1 MLRVNNRTAIYCFN
15 WTKRALFVLS
25 RGFIKFFG
33 QSNMK
38 KIVFSVLALI
48 LLVFLVSCE
57 DSALPDLPEMD
68 ESMDVDAFEIGDEDA
83 TPGSES
89 EPDEENGGNDADNQE
104 TPDSESPDSEKPDTE
119 TPDETP
125 ETPDE
130 EVSEPEI
137 AASHLIVA
145 TVGGYDVPMS
155 GHVYYAKDEKLDTF
169 KEIPVEGGMGSSD
182 GADLN
187 AAAWE
192 NGFAVVGRH
201 DSSSLYFFTR
211 NFEFEQEIQVKPDTY
226 INMQDMVHNPFKD
239 EFIVS
244 ALNFDTDSKTVFSN
258 KLFIFKKDSPETA
271 STLEISDNESASP
284 AKMKIV
290 GKKLFVALQNLENN
304 TSAKGEIAVVDLE
317 NYSVER
323 ITLPTTN
330 PTGKIEYNKN
340 VDKNHIY
347 LTTTGNWKQG
357 DGALLQVNIDTY
369 EVKKVLSESE
379 EENNI
384 LDGDFVDL
392 SIADNGDFYIIFSN
406 NILYNDNSLLLYK
419 PKEGNI
425 SKIDSKI
432 NAFAAN
438 PIDYSSVSGKIY
450 YFVDEKSDTYLKS
463 FDTKTKADEKILL
476 DFGPAAL
483 RVKYDYK

>member
-1 MLRVNNRTAIYCFN
+1 
-15 WTKRALFVLS
+15 
-25 RGFIKFFG
+25 
-33 QSNMK
+33 MK
-38 KIVFSVLALI
+38 KIVFPVLI
-48 LLVFLVSCE
+48 LISLIFLVSCE
-57 DSALPDLPEMD
+57 DSTLPDLPEMD
-68 ESMDVDAFEIGDEDA
+68 ESMDVDSFEIGDEDE
-83 TPGSES
+83 TSDSES
-89 EPDEENGGNDADNQE
+89 EPDEENGVNDADNQE
-104 TPDSESPDSEKPDTE
+104 THDSEIPDSEKPDNE

-130 EVSEPEI
+130 EVPEPEI
-137 AASHLIVA
+137 TASHLIVA

-169 KEIPVEGGMGSSD
+169 KEIPVDGGMGSSD

-187 AAAWE
+187 VAAFPE
-192 NGFAVVGRH
+192 GFAVVGRH
-201 DSSSLYFFTR
+201 DSSSLYFFGDD
-211 NFEFEQEIQVKPDTY
+211 FEFEQEIKIKADTY
-226 INMQDMVHNPFKD
+226 INMQDAIYNPFKD

-244 ALNFDTDSKTVFSN
+244 AWSLN
-258 KLFIFKKDSPETA
+258 KLQIIKNDMENLQISE
-271 STLEISDNESASP
+271 LEISESKSATP
-284 AKMKIV
+284 AKMKV
-290 GKKLFVALQNLENN
+290 AGKKLFIALQNLNEYN
-304 TSAKGEIAVVDLE
+304 TSEKGEIAVVNLE

-323 ITLPTTN
+323 IELPATN
-330 PTGKIEYNKN
+330 PNGKIEYNAN

-357 DGALLQVNIDTY
+357 DGALLQVNTDTY

-392 SIADNGDFYIIFSN
+392 SIADSGDFYIIFSN
-406 NILYNDNSLLLYK
+406 NILKNENTLLLYK
-419 PKEGNI
+419 PKEGKI
-425 SKIDSKI
+425 SKIDSNI

-438 PIDYSSVSGKIY
+438 PIDFSSVTGKIY

-463 FDTKTKADEKILL
+463 FDTKTKTEEKILL
-476 DFGPAAL
+476 QYGPAAL

>member
-1 MLRVNNRTAIYCFN
+1 
-15 WTKRALFVLS
+15 
-25 RGFIKFFG
+25 
-33 QSNMK
+33 MK
-38 KIVFSVLALI
+38 KIIFSVLSLI
-48 LLVFLVSCE
+48 LLVVFVSCE
-57 DSALPDLPEMD
+57 DSTLPDLPDME
-68 ESMDVDAFEIGDEDA
+68 ESMDVDAFEIGDEETTDDSDQTHA
-83 TPGSES
+83 NDSS
-89 EPDEENGGNDADNQE
+89 EPADDSDETNLPDDNPTENPDN
-104 TPDSESPDSEKPDTE
+104 EKPD
-119 TPDETP
+119 

-130 EVSEPEI
+130 EEPKPEI
-137 AASHLIVA
+137 TASHLIVA

-155 GHVYYAKDEKLDTF
+155 GHVYYAKDEKLNNF
-169 KEIPVEGGMGSSD
+169 NEVPVADGMGSAD

-187 AAAWE
+187 VAAWE

-201 DSSSLYFFTR
+201 DSSSLYFFTPD
-211 NFEFEQEIQVKPDTY
+211 FKFEQEIKVKPDTY
-226 INMQDMVHNPFKD
+226 INMQDMVFNPFKN

-244 ALNFDTDSKTVFSN
+244 ALNFDDFDSKTTFSN
-258 KLFIFKKDSPETA
+258 KLFIFKKESPETA
-271 STLEISDNESASP
+271 TMLEISDNESASP
-284 AKMKIV
+284 AKMKVV
-290 GKKLFVALQNLENN
+290 GRKLFVALQNLENN
-304 TSAKGEIAVVDLE
+304 TSAKGEIAVVNLE
-317 NYSVER
+317 DYSVER

-392 SIADNGDFYIIFSN
+392 SIADSGDFFIIFSN

-419 PKEGNI
+419 PNEGKI
-425 SKIDSKI
+425 SKIDSGI

-463 FDTKTKADEKILL
+463 LDTKTNKSEKILL

-483 RVKYDYK
+483 RVRYDYK

>member
-1 MLRVNNRTAIYCFN
+1 MPR
-15 WTKRALFVLS
+15 
-25 RGFIKFFG
+25 FIKFFCE
-33 QSNMK
+33 SAMK
-38 KIVFSVLALI
+38 KIVFSVLSLI
-48 LLVFLVSCE
+48 LLFVFVSCE
-57 DSALPDLPEMD
+57 DSTLPDLPDMD
-68 ESMDVDAFEIGDEDA
+68 ESMDVDAFEIGDEETTDDSDE
-83 TPGSES
+83 TPVNDSG
-89 EPDEENGGNDADNQE
+89 EPTEASDETNVPDDDPTEIPDTEEPIE
-104 TPDSESPDSEKPDTE
+104 TPDK
-119 TPDETP
+119 
-125 ETPDE
+125 
-130 EVSEPEI
+130 EPEPVI
-137 AASHLIVA
+137 KAAHIIVA

-155 GHVYYAKDEKLDTF
+155 CHVYYAENESLTDGL

-187 AAAWE
+187 VAAWE
-192 NGFAVVGRH
+192 NGFAVIGRH
-201 DSSSLYFFTR
+201 DSSSLYFFTPE
-211 NFEFEQEIQVKPDTY
+211 FEFEQEIQVKPDTY
-226 INMQDMVHNPFKD
+226 INMQDMTYNPFKD

-244 ALNFDTDSKTVFSN
+244 ALNFDDFDSKTTFSN

-271 STLEISDNESASP
+271 TTLEISDNESASP
-284 AKMKIV
+284 AKMKVV

-304 TSAKGEIAVVDLE
+304 TSAKGEIAVVNLE
-317 NYSVER
+317 DHSVER

-357 DGALLQVNIDTY
+357 DGALLQVNTDTY

-392 SIADNGDFYIIFSN
+392 SIADNGDFFIIFSN

-419 PKEGNI
+419 PNDGKI
-425 SKIDSKI
+425 TKIDSNI

-463 FDTKTKADEKILL
+463 FDTKTKAEEKILL
-476 DFGPAAL
+476 EYGPAAL
-483 RVKYDYK
+483 RVKYDFE

>member
-1 MLRVNNRTAIYCFN
+1 MPR
-15 WTKRALFVLS
+15 
-25 RGFIKFFG
+25 FIKFFG
-33 QSNMK
+33 QMNMK
-38 KIVFSVLALI
+38 KFALSALLLI

-57 DSALPDLPEMD
+57 DSTLPDLPEMD
-68 ESMDVDAFEIGDEDA
+68 ESMDVDAFEIGDEETTDDSDPA
-83 TPGSES
+83 PADDSI
-89 EPDEENGGNDADNQE
+89 EPADDSDEANVPDDDSTEIPDNE
-104 TPDSESPDSEKPDTE
+104 DPD
-119 TPDETP
+119 

-130 EVSEPEI
+130 EEPEPEI
-137 AASHLIVA
+137 TASHLIVA

-155 GHVYYAKDEKLDTF
+155 GHVYYAKDENLDNL
-169 KEIPVEGGMGSSD
+169 KEIAVEGGMGSSD

-187 AAAWE
+187 VAAWE
-192 NGFAVVGRH
+192 NGFAVIGRH
-201 DSSSLYFFTR
+201 DSSSLYFFTPD
-211 NFEFEQEIQVKPDTY
+211 FEFEQEIQVKPDTY
-226 INMQDMVHNPFKD
+226 INMQDMVYNPFKE
-239 EFIVS
+239 EFVITS
-244 ALNFDTDSKTVFSN
+244 LNYDTPTSKKNYSN
-258 KLFIFKKDSPETA
+258 KIFILKKTSPEATV
-271 STLEISDNESASP
+271 SMLEISEDESASP
-284 AKMKIV
+284 AKMRIV
-290 GKKLFVALQNLENN
+290 GKKLFIALQNLN
-304 TSAKGEIAVVDLE
+304 TQAISAKGELAVVDLE
-317 NYSVER
+317 DYSVQSVA
-323 ITLPTTN
+323 LPTTN

-340 VDKNHIY
+340 VDKDHIY

-357 DGALLQVNIDTY
+357 DGALLQVNTDTY
-369 EVKKVLSESE
+369 EVKIVLSESE

-438 PIDYSSVSGKIY
+438 PIDYSSATGRIY

-483 RVKYDYK
+483 RIKYDFE

>member
-1 MLRVNNRTAIYCFN
+1 
-15 WTKRALFVLS
+15 
-25 RGFIKFFG
+25 
-33 QSNMK
+33 MK
-38 KIVFSVLALI
+38 KIVFSIFTLI
-48 LLVFLVSCE
+48 LLAFLVSCE
-57 DSALPDLPEMD
+57 DSTLPDLPDME
-68 ESMDVDAFEIGDEDA
+68 ESMDVDNFEIGDEETNA
-83 TPGSES
+83 TDDDPAEI
-89 EPDEENGGNDADNQE
+89 PDEE
-104 TPDSESPDSEKPDTE
+104 
-119 TPDETP
+119 
-125 ETPDE
+125 
-130 EVSEPEI
+130 EPEPVI
-137 AASHLIVA
+137 KAAHLLIA

-155 GHVYYAKDEKLDTF
+155 GHIYYAENESLTDGL
-169 KEIPVEGGMGSSD
+169 KEIPVDGGMGSDD

-187 AAAWE
+187 VAAWE

-201 DSSSLYFFTR
+201 DSSSLYFFDD
-211 NFEFEQEIQVKPDTY
+211 NFEFEQEIKVKPDTY
-226 INMQDMVHNPFKD
+226 INMQDMVFNPFKD

-244 ALNFDTDSKTVFSN
+244 ALNFDAFDSKTTFSN
-258 KLFIFKKDSPETA
+258 KLFIFKKESPETA
-271 STLEISDNESASP
+271 ATLEISDNESASP
-284 AKMKIV
+284 AKMKVI

-304 TSAKGEIAVVDLE
+304 TSAKGEIAVVNLE

-392 SIADNGDFYIIFSN
+392 SIADNGDFFIIFSN

-419 PKEGNI
+419 PKDGNI

-438 PIDYSSVSGKIY
+438 PIDYSSVTGRIY
-450 YFVDEKSDTYLKS
+450 YFVDEKSDTYLKALDS
-463 FDTKTKADEKILL
+463 ESYEEMKLLL
-476 DFGPAAL
+476 DYGPAAL
-483 RVKYDYK
+483 RVKYDFE

>member
-1 MLRVNNRTAIYCFN
+1 MPR
-15 WTKRALFVLS
+15 
-25 RGFIKFFG
+25 FIKFFC
-33 QSNMK
+33 QSVMK
-38 KIVFSVLALI
+38 KITFLLFSLI
-48 LLVFLVSCE
+48 LLLFFAACE
-57 DSALPDLPEMD
+57 DSTLPDLPDMD
-68 ESMDVDAFEIGDEDA
+68 ESMDVDTFEISDEETTDDSDQTPVNDSSDPTGDSDDEDL
-83 TPGSES
+83 
-89 EPDEENGGNDADNQE
+89 PDEDQ
-104 TPDSESPDSEKPDTE
+104 TE
-119 TPDETP
+119 TPDTE
-125 ETPDE
+125 
-130 EVSEPEI
+130 EPEPVI
-137 AASHLIVA
+137 KAAHLLVA

-155 GHVYYAKDEKLDTF
+155 GHVYYAENESLIDGL

-187 AAAWE
+187 VAAWE

-201 DSSSLYFFTR
+201 DSSSLYFFTPD
-211 NFEFEQEIQVKPDTY
+211 FEFEQEIQVKPDTY
-226 INMQDMVHNPFKD
+226 INMQDMVFNQFKD

-244 ALNFDTDSKTVFSN
+244 ALNFDAFDSKTTFSN

-271 STLEISDNESASP
+271 TILEISDNESASP
-284 AKMKIV
+284 AKMKVV

-317 NYSVER
+317 DYSVER

-392 SIADNGDFYIIFSN
+392 TIADNGNFFIIFSN

-419 PKEGNI
+419 PNEGKI
-425 SKIDSKI
+425 TKIDSNI

-438 PIDYSSVSGKIY
+438 PIDFSSVSGRVY
-450 YFVDEKSDTYLKS
+450 YFVDEKSDTYLKALDS
-463 FDTKTKADEKILL
+463 ESYEEMKLLL
-476 DFGPAAL
+476 DYGPAAL
-483 RVKYDYK
+483 RVKYDFE

>member
-1 MLRVNNRTAIYCFN
+1 
-15 WTKRALFVLS
+15 
-25 RGFIKFFG
+25 
-33 QSNMK
+33 
-38 KIVFSVLALI
+38 
-48 LLVFLVSCE
+48 
-57 DSALPDLPEMD
+57 
-68 ESMDVDAFEIGDEDA
+68 
-83 TPGSES
+83 
-89 EPDEENGGNDADNQE
+89 
-104 TPDSESPDSEKPDTE
+104 
-119 TPDETP
+119 
-125 ETPDE
+125 
-130 EVSEPEI
+130 
-137 AASHLIVA
+137 
-145 TVGGYDVPMS
+145 
-155 GHVYYAKDEKLDTF
+155 
-169 KEIPVEGGMGSSD
+169 MGSSD

-187 AAAWE
+187 VAAWE

-201 DSSSLYFFTR
+201 DSSSLYFFTPD
-211 NFEFEQEIQVKPDTY
+211 FEFEQEIQIKPDIY
-226 INMQDMVHNPFKD
+226 INMQDMVYNPFKD

-330 PTGKIEYNKN
+330 PTGKIEYNKT

-357 DGALLQVNIDTY
+357 DGALLQVNTDTY

-392 SIADNGDFYIIFSN
+392 SIADNGEFYIIFSN
-406 NILYNDNSLLLYK
+406 DILYNDNSLLLYK

-425 SKIDSKI
+425 SKIDSGI

-438 PIDYSSVSGKIY
+438 PIDYSALTGKIY

-463 FDTKTKADEKILL
+463 RDTNTGKSEKILL
-476 DFGPAAL
+476 DYGPAAL

>member
-1 MLRVNNRTAIYCFN
+1 
-15 WTKRALFVLS
+15 
-25 RGFIKFFG
+25 
-33 QSNMK
+33 MK
-38 KIVFSVLALI
+38 KIVFSIFALI
-48 LLVFLVSCE
+48 LLAFLVSCE
-57 DSALPDLPEMD
+57 DSTLPDLPDME
-68 ESMDVDAFEIGDEDA
+68 ESMDVDNFEIGDEETNA
-83 TPGSES
+83 TDDDPAEI
-89 EPDEENGGNDADNQE
+89 PDEE
-104 TPDSESPDSEKPDTE
+104 
-119 TPDETP
+119 
-125 ETPDE
+125 
-130 EVSEPEI
+130 EPEPVI
-137 AASHLIVA
+137 KAAHLLIA

-155 GHVYYAKDEKLDTF
+155 GHVYYAENESLTDGL
-169 KEIPVEGGMGSSD
+169 KEIPVDGGMGSDD

-187 AAAWE
+187 VAAWE

-201 DSSSLYFFTR
+201 DSSSLYFFDD
-211 NFEFEQEIQVKPDTY
+211 NFEFEQEIKVKPDTY
-226 INMQDMVHNPFKD
+226 INMQDMVFNPFKD

-244 ALNFDTDSKTVFSN
+244 ALNFDAFDSKTTFSN
-258 KLFIFKKDSPETA
+258 KLFIFKKESPETA
-271 STLEISDNESASP
+271 ATLEISDNESASP
-284 AKMKIV
+284 AKMKVI

-304 TSAKGEIAVVDLE
+304 TSAKGEIAVVNLE

-323 ITLPTTN
+323 IPLPTTN

-357 DGALLQVNIDTY
+357 DGALLQVNINTY

-392 SIADNGDFYIIFSN
+392 SIADNGNFFIIFSN

-419 PKEGNI
+419 PNEGKI
-425 SKIDSKI
+425 TKIDSGI

-438 PIDYSSVSGKIY
+438 PIDYSSVSRRVY
-450 YFVDEKSDTYLKS
+450 YFVDEKSDTYLKALDS
-463 FDTKTKADEKILL
+463 ESYEETKLLL
-476 DFGPAAL
+476 DYGPAAL

>member
-1 MLRVNNRTAIYCFN
+1 MPR
-15 WTKRALFVLS
+15 
-25 RGFIKFFG
+25 FIKFFG

-38 KIVFSVLALI
+38 KIVLSVLSLI
-48 LLVFLVSCE
+48 LLMFLVSCE
-57 DSALPDLPEMD
+57 DSTLPDLPDMD
-68 ESMDVDAFEIGDEDA
+68 ESMDVDAFEIGDEETADDSDQ
-83 TPGSES
+83 TPVNDSS
-89 EPDEENGGNDADNQE
+89 EPADDGDETNIPDNDPTEN
-104 TPDSESPDSEKPDTE
+104 PDPE

-125 ETPDE
+125 DE
-130 EVSEPEI
+130 EVPEHEI
-137 AASHLIVA
+137 TTAHLIVA

-155 GHVYYAKDEKLDTF
+155 GHIYYAKDEKLDTF
-169 KEIPVEGGMGSSD
+169 KEIPVDGGMGSSD

-187 AAAWE
+187 VAAWE

-201 DSSSLYFFTR
+201 DSSSLYFFTPD
-211 NFEFEQEIQVKPDTY
+211 FEFEQEIQIKPDIY
-226 INMQDMVHNPFKD
+226 INMQDMVYNPFKD

-244 ALNFDTDSKTVFSN
+244 ALNFDDFDSKTTFSN

-304 TSAKGEIAVVDLE
+304 TSAKGEIAVVDLK

-369 EVKKVLSESE
+369 EIKKVLSESE

-392 SIADNGDFYIIFSN
+392 SIADNGEFYIIFSN
-406 NILYNDNSLLLYK
+406 DILYNDNSLLLYK
-419 PKEGNI
+419 PKEGKI

-438 PIDYSSVSGKIY
+438 PIDYSSVTGKIY

>member
-1 MLRVNNRTAIYCFN
+1 MPR
-15 WTKRALFVLS
+15 
-25 RGFIKFFG
+25 FIEFFG
-33 QSNMK
+33 YRTMK
-38 KIVFSVLALI
+38 KIVFSVLTLI

-57 DSALPDLPEMD
+57 DSTLPDLPDMD
-68 ESMDVDAFEIGDEDA
+68 ESMDVDAFEIGDEETIDDSNQN
-83 TPGSES
+83 PVNDSS
-89 EPDEENGGNDADNQE
+89 EPVGDGDETDVPDDN
-104 TPDSESPDSEKPDTE
+104 STE
-119 TPDETP
+119 TPDQ

-137 AASHLIVA
+137 AASHLIIA

-155 GHVYYAKDEKLDTF
+155 GHVYYAENEDLTGGL

-187 AAAWE
+187 VAAWE

-201 DSSSLYFFTR
+201 DSSSLYFFDDD
-211 NFEFEQEIQVKPDTY
+211 FKFEQEIKVKPDTY
-226 INMQDMVHNPFKD
+226 INMQDMVYNPFKD

-244 ALNFDTDSKTVFSN
+244 ALNFDAFDSKTTYSN

-271 STLEISDNESASP
+271 TTLEISDNESASP

-290 GKKLFVALQNLENN
+290 GKKLFVALQNLDTYN
-304 TSAKGEIAVVDLE
+304 TSAKGEIAVVNLE
-317 NYSVER
+317 DYSVER

-357 DGALLQVNIDTY
+357 DGALIQINIDTY

-392 SIADNGDFYIIFSN
+392 SIADNGEFYIIFSN

-419 PKEGNI
+419 PKEGKI

-450 YFVDEKSDTYLKS
+450 YFVDDKSDTYLKS
-463 FDTKTKADEKILL
+463 RDTKTGKTETLLL

>member
-1 MLRVNNRTAIYCFN
+1 MPR
-15 WTKRALFVLS
+15 
-25 RGFIKFFG
+25 FIKFFG
-33 QSNMK
+33 QMNMK
-38 KIVFSVLALI
+38 KFVFPALLLI

-57 DSALPDLPEMD
+57 DSTLPDLPDMD
-68 ESMDVDAFEIGDEDA
+68 ESMDVDAFEIGDEESTDDSDH
-83 TPGSES
+83 TPADDSDEANV
-89 EPDEENGGNDADNQE
+89 PDDDSTEIPDNE
-104 TPDSESPDSEKPDTE
+104 DPD
-119 TPDETP
+119 

-130 EVSEPEI
+130 EEPEPEI
-137 AASHLIVA
+137 TASHLIVA

-155 GHVYYAKDEKLDTF
+155 GHVYYAKDENLDNL
-169 KEIPVEGGMGSSD
+169 KEIAVEGGMGSSD

-187 AAAWE
+187 VAAWDS
-192 NGFAVVGRH
+192 GFAVIGRH
-201 DSSSLYFFTR
+201 DSSSLYFFTP

-226 INMQDMVHNPFKD
+226 INMQDMVHNSLKEEFVITSLNYDTPKD
-239 EFIVS
+239 KK
-244 ALNFDTDSKTVFSN
+244 NYSN
-258 KLFIFKKDSPETA
+258 KIFVLKKDQPDSGI
-271 STLEISDNESASP
+271 SMLEISEDESASP
-284 AKMKIV
+284 AKMKVV
-290 GKKLFVALQNLENN
+290 GKKLFIALQNLNKQAL
-304 TSAKGEIAVVDLE
+304 SAKGELAVVDLE
-317 NYSVER
+317 DYSVES
-323 ITLPTTN
+323 IPLPTTN

-357 DGALLQVNIDTY
+357 DGALLQVNTDTY
-369 EVKKVLSESE
+369 EVRIVLRESE

-406 NILYNDNSLLLYK
+406 NIIYNDNSLLLYR
-419 PKEGNI
+419 PKDGNI

-438 PIDYSSVSGKIY
+438 PIDYSSVTGKIY

-463 FDTKTKADEKILL
+463 FDTKTKAGEKILL
-476 DFGPAAL
+476 NYGPAAL

>member
-1 MLRVNNRTAIYCFN
+1 
-15 WTKRALFVLS
+15 
-25 RGFIKFFG
+25 
-33 QSNMK
+33 MK
-38 KIVFSVLALI
+38 KITFLLFSLI
-48 LLVFLVSCE
+48 LLLFFAACE
-57 DSALPDLPEMD
+57 DSTLPDLPDMD
-68 ESMDVDAFEIGDEDA
+68 ESMDVDTFEISDEETTDDSDQTPVNDSSDPTGDSDDEDL
-83 TPGSES
+83 
-89 EPDEENGGNDADNQE
+89 PDEDQ
-104 TPDSESPDSEKPDTE
+104 TE
-119 TPDETP
+119 TPDTE
-125 ETPDE
+125 
-130 EVSEPEI
+130 EPEPVI
-137 AASHLIVA
+137 KAAHLLVA

-155 GHVYYAKDEKLDTF
+155 GHVYYAENESLIDGL

-187 AAAWE
+187 VAAWE

-201 DSSSLYFFTR
+201 DSSSLYFFTPD
-211 NFEFEQEIQVKPDTY
+211 FEFEQEIQVKPDTY
-226 INMQDMVHNPFKD
+226 INMQDMVFNQFKD

-244 ALNFDTDSKTVFSN
+244 ALNFDAFDSKTTFSN

-271 STLEISDNESASP
+271 TILEISDNESASP
-284 AKMKIV
+284 AKMKVV

-317 NYSVER
+317 DYSVER

-357 DGALLQVNIDTY
+357 DGALLQVNTDTY

-392 SIADNGDFYIIFSN
+392 TIADNGDFFIIFSN

-419 PKEGNI
+419 PNEGKI
-425 SKIDSKI
+425 TKIDSNI

-438 PIDYSSVSGKIY
+438 PIDFSSVSGRVY
-450 YFVDEKSDTYLKS
+450 YFVDEKSDTYLKALDS
-463 FDTKTKADEKILL
+463 ESYEEMKLLL
-476 DFGPAAL
+476 DYGPAAL
-483 RVKYDYK
+483 RVKYDFE

>member
-1 MLRVNNRTAIYCFN
+1 MPR
-15 WTKRALFVLS
+15 
-25 RGFIKFFG
+25 FIEFFG
-33 QSNMK
+33 YRTMK
-38 KIVFSVLALI
+38 KIVFSVLTLI

-57 DSALPDLPEMD
+57 DSTLPDLPDME
-68 ESMDVDAFEIGDEDA
+68 ESMDVDTFEIGDEETTDDPDQA
-83 TPGSES
+83 PVNGDNDETNVADDDPAEI
-89 EPDEENGGNDADNQE
+89 PDEE
-104 TPDSESPDSEKPDTE
+104 
-119 TPDETP
+119 
-125 ETPDE
+125 
-130 EVSEPEI
+130 EPEPVI
-137 AASHLIVA
+137 KAAHLLIA

-155 GHVYYAKDEKLDTF
+155 GHVYYAENEDLTGGL

-187 AAAWE
+187 VAAWE

-201 DSSSLYFFTR
+201 DSSSLYFFDDD
-211 NFEFEQEIQVKPDTY
+211 FKFEQEIKVKPDTY
-226 INMQDMVHNPFKD
+226 INMQDMVYNPFKD

-244 ALNFDTDSKTVFSN
+244 ALNFDAFDSKTTYSN

-271 STLEISDNESASP
+271 TTLEISDNESASP

-290 GKKLFVALQNLENN
+290 GKKLFVALQNLDTYN
-304 TSAKGEIAVVDLE
+304 TSAKGEIAVVNLE
-317 NYSVER
+317 DYSVER

-357 DGALLQVNIDTY
+357 DGALLQVNTDTY
-369 EVKKVLSESE
+369 EVKKVLSESV

-392 SIADNGDFYIIFSN
+392 SIADNGDFFIIFSN

-419 PKEGNI
+419 PNDGKI
-425 SKIDSKI
+425 TKIDSGI

-438 PIDYSSVSGKIY
+438 PIDYSSVTGKIY
-450 YFVDEKSDTYLKS
+450 YFVDDKSDTYLKALDS
-463 FDTKTKADEKILL
+463 ESYEEIKLL
-476 DFGPAAL
+476 LQYGPAAL
-483 RVKYDYK
+483 RVKYDFE

>member
-1 MLRVNNRTAIYCFN
+1 
-15 WTKRALFVLS
+15 
-25 RGFIKFFG
+25 
-33 QSNMK
+33 MK
-38 KIVFSVLALI
+38 KIVFSVLSLI
-48 LLVFLVSCE
+48 LLAFLVSCE
-57 DSALPDLPEMD
+57 DSTLPDLPDME
-68 ESMDVDAFEIGDEDA
+68 ESMDVDNFEIGDEETTDDSDQTHA
-83 TPGSES
+83 NDSS
-89 EPDEENGGNDADNQE
+89 EPADDGDETNVPDDNPTENPDN
-104 TPDSESPDSEKPDTE
+104 EKPD
-119 TPDETP
+119 

-130 EVSEPEI
+130 EEPEPVI
-137 AASHLIVA
+137 KSAHLIVA

-155 GHVYYAKDEKLDTF
+155 GHVYYAENESLTDGL
-169 KEIPVEGGMGSSD
+169 KEIPVEGGMGSAD

-187 AAAWE
+187 VAAWE

-201 DSSSLYFFTR
+201 DSSSLYFFTPD
-211 NFEFEQEIQVKPDTY
+211 FEFEQEIQVKPDTY
-226 INMQDMVHNPFKD
+226 INMQDMVFNPFKN

-244 ALNFDTDSKTVFSN
+244 ALNFDTNSQNAFSN
-258 KLFIFKKDSPETA
+258 KIFIFKKDAPETA
-271 STLEISDNESASP
+271 VTLEISDNESASP
-284 AKMKIV
+284 AKMKVI

-317 NYSVER
+317 DYSVKR

-357 DGALLQVNIDTY
+357 DGALLQVNINTY

-392 SIADNGDFYIIFSN
+392 SIADSGDFFIIFSN

-419 PKEGNI
+419 PNEGKI
-425 SKIDSKI
+425 TKIDSNI

-450 YFVDEKSDTYLKS
+450 YFVDEKSDTYLK
-463 FDTKTKADEKILL
+463 FLDTKTNKSEKILL

>member
-1 MLRVNNRTAIYCFN
+1 
-15 WTKRALFVLS
+15 
-25 RGFIKFFG
+25 
-33 QSNMK
+33 MK
-38 KIVFSVLALI
+38 KIIFSVLSLI
-48 LLVFLVSCE
+48 LLVVFVSCE
-57 DSALPDLPEMD
+57 DSTLPDLPDME
-68 ESMDVDAFEIGDEDA
+68 ESMDVDAFEISDEETTDDSDQ
-83 TPGSES
+83 THSNDSS
-89 EPDEENGGNDADNQE
+89 EPADDSDETNVPDDNPTENPDN
-104 TPDSESPDSEKPDTE
+104 EKPE
-119 TPDETP
+119 

-130 EVSEPEI
+130 EEPEPEI
-137 AASHLIVA
+137 TASHLIVA

-155 GHVYYAKDEKLDTF
+155 GHVYYAENESLSDGL
-169 KEIPVEGGMGSSD
+169 KEIPVEGGMGSVD

-187 AAAWE
+187 VAAWE

-201 DSSSLYFFTR
+201 DSSSLYFFTPD
-211 NFEFEQEIQVKPDTY
+211 FKFEQEIKVKPDTY
-226 INMQDMVHNPFKD
+226 INMQDMVFNPFKN

-244 ALNFDTDSKTVFSN
+244 ALNFDDFDSKTTFSN
-258 KLFIFKKDSPETA
+258 KLFIFKKESPETA
-271 STLEISDNESASP
+271 TMLEISDNESASP
-284 AKMKIV
+284 AKMKVI
-290 GKKLFVALQNLENN
+290 GRKLFVALQNLENN

-317 NYSVER
+317 DYSVER

-392 SIADNGDFYIIFSN
+392 SIADSGNFFIIFSN

-419 PKEGNI
+419 PNDGKI
-425 SKIDSKI
+425 TKIDSNI

-438 PIDYSSVSGKIY
+438 PIDYSSISGKIY

-463 FDTKTKADEKILL
+463 LDTKTNKSEKILL

-483 RVKYDYK
+483 RVRYDYK

>member
-1 MLRVNNRTAIYCFN
+1 MPR
-15 WTKRALFVLS
+15 
-25 RGFIKFFG
+25 FIKFFC
-33 QSNMK
+33 QSVMK
-38 KIVFSVLALI
+38 KITFLLFSLI
-48 LLVFLVSCE
+48 LLLFFAACE
-57 DSALPDLPEMD
+57 DSTLPDLPDMD
-68 ESMDVDAFEIGDEDA
+68 ESMDVDTFEISDEETTDDSDQTPVNDSSDPTGDSDDEDL
-83 TPGSES
+83 
-89 EPDEENGGNDADNQE
+89 PDEDQ
-104 TPDSESPDSEKPDTE
+104 TE
-119 TPDETP
+119 TPDTE
-125 ETPDE
+125 
-130 EVSEPEI
+130 EPEPVI
-137 AASHLIVA
+137 KAAHLLVA

-155 GHVYYAKDEKLDTF
+155 GHVYYAENESLIDGL

-187 AAAWE
+187 VAAWE

-201 DSSSLYFFTR
+201 DSSSLYFFTPD
-211 NFEFEQEIQVKPDTY
+211 FEFEQEIQVKPDTY
-226 INMQDMVHNPFKD
+226 INMQDMVFNQFKD

-244 ALNFDTDSKTVFSN
+244 ALNFDAFDSKTTFSN

-271 STLEISDNESASP
+271 TILEISDNESASP
-284 AKMKIV
+284 AKMKVV

-317 NYSVER
+317 DYSVER

-357 DGALLQVNIDTY
+357 DGALLQVNTDTY

-392 SIADNGDFYIIFSN
+392 TIADNGDFFIIFSN

-419 PKEGNI
+419 PNEGKI
-425 SKIDSKI
+425 TKIDSNI

-438 PIDYSSVSGKIY
+438 PIDFSSVSGRVY
-450 YFVDEKSDTYLKS
+450 YFVDEKSDTYLKALDS
-463 FDTKTKADEKILL
+463 ESYEEMKLLL
-476 DFGPAAL
+476 DYGPAAL
-483 RVKYDYK
+483 RVKYDFE

>member
-1 MLRVNNRTAIYCFN
+1 
-15 WTKRALFVLS
+15 
-25 RGFIKFFG
+25 
-33 QSNMK
+33 MK
-38 KIVFSVLALI
+38 KITFLLFSLI
-48 LLVFLVSCE
+48 LLLFFAACE
-57 DSALPDLPEMD
+57 DSTLPDLPDMD
-68 ESMDVDAFEIGDEDA
+68 ESMDVDTFEISDEETTDDSDQTPVNDSSDPTGDSDDEDL
-83 TPGSES
+83 
-89 EPDEENGGNDADNQE
+89 PDEDQ
-104 TPDSESPDSEKPDTE
+104 TE
-119 TPDETP
+119 TPDTE
-125 ETPDE
+125 
-130 EVSEPEI
+130 EPEPVI
-137 AASHLIVA
+137 KAAHLLVA

-155 GHVYYAKDEKLDTF
+155 GHVYYAENESLIDGL

-187 AAAWE
+187 VAAWE

-201 DSSSLYFFTR
+201 DSSSLYFFTPD
-211 NFEFEQEIQVKPDTY
+211 FEFEQEIQVKPDTY
-226 INMQDMVHNPFKD
+226 INMQDMVFNQFKD

-244 ALNFDTDSKTVFSN
+244 ALNFDAFDSKTTFSN

-271 STLEISDNESASP
+271 TILEISDNESASP
-284 AKMKIV
+284 AKMKVV

-304 TSAKGEIAVVDLE
+304 TSAKGEIAVVNLE
-317 NYSVER
+317 DYSVER

-392 SIADNGDFYIIFSN
+392 SIADNGNFFIIFSN

-419 PKEGNI
+419 PNEGKI
-425 SKIDSKI
+425 SKIDSGI

-438 PIDYSSVSGKIY
+438 PIDYSSVSGRIY
-450 YFVDEKSDTYLKS
+450 YFVDEKSDTYLKALDS
-463 FDTKTKADEKILL
+463 ESYEEMKLLL
-476 DFGPAAL
+476 DYGPAAL

>member
-1 MLRVNNRTAIYCFN
+1 
-15 WTKRALFVLS
+15 
-25 RGFIKFFG
+25 
-33 QSNMK
+33 MK
-38 KIVFSVLALI
+38 KIIFSVLSLI
-48 LLVFLVSCE
+48 LLTFLVSCE
-57 DSALPDLPEMD
+57 DSTLPDLPDMD
-68 ESMDVDAFEIGDEDA
+68 ESMDVDAFEIGDEDTTDDSDQ
-83 TPGSES
+83 TPVDDSS
-89 EPDEENGGNDADNQE
+89 EPTDDSSETNVSDDDTTEIPDA
-104 TPDSESPDSEKPDTE
+104 E

-125 ETPDE
+125 NE
-130 EVSEPEI
+130 EEPEPVI
-137 AASHLIVA
+137 KTAHLIVA

-155 GHVYYAKDEKLDTF
+155 GHVYYAKDEKLNDF
-169 KEIPVEGGMGSSD
+169 QEIPVEGGLGSTD

-187 AAAWE
+187 VAAWE

-201 DSSSLYFFTR
+201 DSSSLYFFTPD
-211 NFEFEQEIQVKPDTY
+211 FEFEKEIQVKPDTY
-226 INMQDMVHNPFKD
+226 INMQDMVYNPFKD

-244 ALNFDTDSKTVFSN
+244 ALNFDDFDSKTTFSN

-271 STLEISDNESASP
+271 TIMEISDNESASP

-290 GKKLFVALQNLENN
+290 GKKLFVALQNLENS
-304 TSAKGEIAVVDLE
+304 TSAKGEIAVVNLE
-317 NYSVER
+317 DHSVER

-357 DGALLQVNIDTY
+357 DGALLQVNTDTY

-392 SIADNGDFYIIFSN
+392 SIADNGDFFIIFSN

-419 PKEGNI
+419 PNDGKI
-425 SKIDSKI
+425 TKIDSNI

-463 FDTKTKADEKILL
+463 FDTKTKAEEKILL
-476 DFGPAAL
+476 EYGPAAL
-483 RVKYDYK
+483 RVKYDFE

>member
-1 MLRVNNRTAIYCFN
+1 
-15 WTKRALFVLS
+15 
-25 RGFIKFFG
+25 
-33 QSNMK
+33 MK
-38 KIVFSVLALI
+38 KIVFSVLSLI
-48 LLVFLVSCE
+48 LLVVFVSCE
-57 DSALPDLPEMD
+57 DSTLPDLPDME
-68 ESMDVDAFEIGDEDA
+68 ESMDVDAFEISDEEPADDSDQTHANDSGEPADDGDE
-83 TPGSES
+83 TNV
-89 EPDEENGGNDADNQE
+89 PDDNPTENPDN
-104 TPDSESPDSEKPDTE
+104 EKPD
-119 TPDETP
+119 

-130 EVSEPEI
+130 EEPEPEI
-137 AASHLIVA
+137 TASHLIVA

-155 GHVYYAKDEKLDTF
+155 GHVYYAGNESLTDGL
-169 KEIPVEGGMGSSD
+169 KEIPVVGGMGSAD

-187 AAAWE
+187 VAAWE

-201 DSSSLYFFTR
+201 DSSSLYFFDD
-211 NFEFEQEIQVKPDTY
+211 NFEFEQEIKVKPDTY
-226 INMQDMVHNPFKD
+226 INMQDMVFNPFKD

-244 ALNFDTDSKTVFSN
+244 ALNFDAFDSKTTFSN
-258 KLFIFKKDSPETA
+258 KLFIFKKESPETA
-271 STLEISDNESASP
+271 AMLEISDNESASP
-284 AKMKIV
+284 AKMKVI
-290 GKKLFVALQNLENN
+290 GRKLFVALQNLENN

-317 NYSVER
+317 DYSVER

-392 SIADNGDFYIIFSN
+392 SIADNGNFFIIFSN

-419 PKEGNI
+419 PNEGKI
-425 SKIDSKI
+425 TKIDSGI

-438 PIDYSSVSGKIY
+438 PIDYSSVSGRIY
-450 YFVDEKSDTYLKS
+450 YFVDEKSDTYLKALDS
-463 FDTKTKADEKILL
+463 ESYEEMKLLL
-476 DFGPAAL
+476 DYGPAAL

>member
-1 MLRVNNRTAIYCFN
+1 
-15 WTKRALFVLS
+15 
-25 RGFIKFFG
+25 
-33 QSNMK
+33 MK
-38 KIVFSVLALI
+38 KIVFSISMLI
-48 LLVFLVSCE
+48 LLMFLVGCE
-57 DSALPDLPEMD
+57 DSTLPDLPEMD
-68 ESMDVDAFEIGDEDA
+68 DSLDVDAFEIGDEDE
-83 TPGSES
+83 TSDSES
-89 EPDEENGGNDADNQE
+89 KPDKENGENDADNQE
-104 TPDSESPDSEKPDTE
+104 TPDETPDNTETPDSEI
-119 TPDETP
+119 PDETP

-137 AASHLIVA
+137 IASHLIVA

-187 AAAWE
+187 VAAFAE
-192 NGFAVVGRH
+192 GFAVVGRH
-201 DSSSLYFFTR
+201 DSSSLYFFTPD
-211 NFEFEQEIQVKPDTY
+211 FEFEKEIQVKPDTY
-226 INMQDMVHNPFKD
+226 INMQDMVYNPFKD

-244 ALNFDTDSKTVFSN
+244 AWSLSKLQIIKNDLENIQIS
-258 KLFIFKKDSPETA
+258 E
-271 STLEISDNESASP
+271 LEISDSESATP

-290 GKKLFVALQNLENN
+290 GKKLFVALQNLNEYN
-304 TSAKGEIAVVDLE
+304 TSEKGEIAVVNLE
-317 NYSVER
+317 DYSVEM
-323 ITLPTTN
+323 IELPATN
-330 PTGKIEYNKN
+330 PNGKIEYNKN

-357 DGALLQVNIDTY
+357 DGALLQVNTDTY

-406 NILYNDNSLLLYK
+406 NILKNENNLLLYK
-419 PKEGNI
+419 PKEGKI
-425 SKIDSKI
+425 SKIDSNI

-438 PIDYSSVSGKIY
+438 PIDFSTVTGKIY
-450 YFVDEKSDTYLKS
+450 YFVDDKSDTYLKS
-463 FDTKTKADEKILL
+463 LETKTKTEEKILL
-476 DFGPAAL
+476 EYGPAAL

>member
-1 MLRVNNRTAIYCFN
+1 MPR
-15 WTKRALFVLS
+15 
-25 RGFIKFFG
+25 FIKFFC
-33 QSNMK
+33 QNAMK
-38 KIVFSVLALI
+38 KIVFSVFSLI
-48 LLVFLVSCE
+48 LLAVLVSCE
-57 DSALPDLPEMD
+57 DSTLPDLPDME
-68 ESMDVDAFEIGDEDA
+68 ESMDVDAFEIGDEETSDDSDQ
-83 TPGSES
+83 TPVNDSG
-89 EPDEENGGNDADNQE
+89 EPDGDSGETNIPDNDPAE
-104 TPDSESPDSEKPDTE
+104 IPDTE
-119 TPDETP
+119 EPD

-137 AASHLIVA
+137 TASHLIVA

-155 GHVYYAKDEKLDTF
+155 GHVYYAKDEKLNDF
-169 KEIPVEGGMGSSD
+169 KEIPVAGGMGSAD

-187 AAAWE
+187 VAAWE
-192 NGFAVVGRH
+192 NGFAVLGRH
-201 DSSSLYFFTR
+201 DSSSLYFFTPD
-211 NFEFEQEIQVKPDTY
+211 FEFEQEIKIKPDTY
-226 INMQDMVHNPFKD
+226 INMQDMVYNPYKN

-244 ALNFDTDSKTVFSN
+244 ALNFDDFDSKTTFSN

-271 STLEISDNESASP
+271 EMLEISDNESASP
-284 AKMKIV
+284 AKMKVI

-317 NYSVER
+317 DHSVER

>member
-1 MLRVNNRTAIYCFN
+1 
-15 WTKRALFVLS
+15 
-25 RGFIKFFG
+25 
-33 QSNMK
+33 MK
-38 KIVFSVLALI
+38 KIIFPFLSLI
-48 LLVFLVSCE
+48 LLLVFVSCE
-57 DSALPDLPEMD
+57 DSTLPDLPDMD
-68 ESMDVDAFEIGDEDA
+68 ESMDVDAFEIGDEEITDDSDQTPTNDSGKPTDDSNETNVPDDDQTEIPDA
-83 TPGSES
+83 E
-89 EPDEENGGNDADNQE
+89 EPD
-104 TPDSESPDSEKPDTE
+104 
-119 TPDETP
+119 

-130 EVSEPEI
+130 EEPEPEI
-137 AASHLIVA
+137 TASHLIVA

-155 GHVYYAKDEKLDTF
+155 GHVYYAKDEKLNDF
-169 KEIPVEGGMGSSD
+169 KEIPVVGGMGSAD

-187 AAAWE
+187 VAAWE

-201 DSSSLYFFTR
+201 DSSSLYFFDD
-211 NFEFEQEIQVKPDTY
+211 NFEFEQEIKVKPDTY
-226 INMQDMVHNPFKD
+226 INMQDMVFNPFKN

-244 ALNFDTDSKTVFSN
+244 ALNFDAFDSKTTFSN
-258 KLFIFKKDSPETA
+258 KLFIFKKESPETA
-271 STLEISDNESASP
+271 ATLEISDNESASP
-284 AKMKIV
+284 AKMKVV

-317 NYSVER
+317 DHSVER

-392 SIADNGDFYIIFSN
+392 SIADNGDFFIIFSN

-419 PKEGNI
+419 PKEGKI
-425 SKIDSKI
+425 TKIDSNI

-438 PIDYSSVSGKIY
+438 PIDYSSVSGKVY

-463 FDTKTKADEKILL
+463 FDTKTKAEEKILL
-476 DFGPAAL
+476 EYGPAAL

>member
-1 MLRVNNRTAIYCFN
+1 M
-15 WTKRALFVLS
+15 KRIA
-25 RGFIKFFG
+25 
-33 QSNMK
+33 
-38 KIVFSVLALI
+38 FSVLPLI
-48 LLVFLVSCE
+48 LLVFLISCE
-57 DSALPDLPEMD
+57 DSTLPDLPDME
-68 ESMDVDAFEIGDEDA
+68 ESMDVDAFEISDEEPADDSDQTHA
-83 TPGSES
+83 NDSS
-89 EPDEENGGNDADNQE
+89 EPADDSDETNVPDDNPTENPDN
-104 TPDSESPDSEKPDTE
+104 EKPD
-119 TPDETP
+119 

-130 EVSEPEI
+130 EEPEPVI
-137 AASHLIVA
+137 KSAHLLVA
-145 TVGGYDVPMS
+145 TVGGYAVPMS
-155 GHVYYAKDEKLDTF
+155 GHIYYAENESLTDGL
-169 KEIPVEGGMGSSD
+169 KEITVEGGMGSDD

-187 AAAWE
+187 VAAWE

-201 DSSSLYFFTR
+201 DSSSLYFFDD
-211 NFEFEQEIQVKPDTY
+211 NFEFEQEIQVRPDTY
-226 INMQDMVHNPFKD
+226 INMQDMVFNPFKD

-244 ALNFDTDSKTVFSN
+244 ALNFDAFDSKTTFSN
-258 KLFIFKKDSPETA
+258 KLFIFKKESPETA
-271 STLEISDNESASP
+271 ATLEISDNESASP
-284 AKMKIV
+284 AKMKVI
-290 GKKLFVALQNLENN
+290 GRKLFVALQNLENN
-304 TSAKGEIAVVDLE
+304 TSAKGEIAVVNLE
-317 NYSVER
+317 DYSVER

-357 DGALLQVNIDTY
+357 DGALLQVNTDTY
-369 EVKKVLSESE
+369 EIKKVLSESE

-392 SIADNGDFYIIFSN
+392 SIADNGNFFIIFSN

-419 PKEGNI
+419 PNEGKI
-425 SKIDSKI
+425 TKIDSGI

-463 FDTKTKADEKILL
+463 LDTKTNKSEKILL

>member
-1 MLRVNNRTAIYCFN
+1 MIL
-15 WTKRALFVLS
+15 LFV
-25 RGFIKFFG
+25 F
-33 QSNMK
+33 
-38 KIVFSVLALI
+38 
-48 LLVFLVSCE
+48 VSCE
-57 DSALPDLPEMD
+57 DSTLPDLPDMD
-68 ESMDVDAFEIGDEDA
+68 ESMDVDAFEIGDEETTDDSDE
-83 TPGSES
+83 TPVNDSG
-89 EPDEENGGNDADNQE
+89 EPTEASDETNVPDDDPTEIPDTEEPIE
-104 TPDSESPDSEKPDTE
+104 TPDK
-119 TPDETP
+119 
-125 ETPDE
+125 
-130 EVSEPEI
+130 EPEPVI
-137 AASHLIVA
+137 KAAHILVA

-155 GHVYYAKDEKLDTF
+155 GHVYYAENESLTDGL

-187 AAAWE
+187 VAAWE

-201 DSSSLYFFTR
+201 DSSSLYFFTPE
-211 NFEFEQEIQVKPDTY
+211 FEFKQEIKVKPDTY
-226 INMQDMVHNPFKD
+226 INMQDMTYNPFKD

-244 ALNFDTDSKTVFSN
+244 ALNFDDFDSKTTFSN

-271 STLEISDNESASP
+271 TTLEISDNESASP
-284 AKMKIV
+284 AKMKVV

-304 TSAKGEIAVVDLE
+304 TSAKGEIAVVNLE
-317 NYSVER
+317 DHSVER

-357 DGALLQVNIDTY
+357 DGALLQVNTDTY

-392 SIADNGDFYIIFSN
+392 SIADNGDFFIIFSN

-419 PKEGNI
+419 PNDGKI
-425 SKIDSKI
+425 TKIDSNI

-463 FDTKTKADEKILL
+463 FDTKTKAEEKILL
-476 DFGPAAL
+476 EYGPAAL
-483 RVKYDYK
+483 RVKYDFE

>member
-1 MLRVNNRTAIYCFN
+1 
-15 WTKRALFVLS
+15 
-25 RGFIKFFG
+25 
-33 QSNMK
+33 MK
-38 KIVFSVLALI
+38 KIIFSVLSLI
-48 LLVFLVSCE
+48 LLVVFVSCE
-57 DSALPDLPEMD
+57 DSTLPDLPDME
-68 ESMDVDAFEIGDEDA
+68 ESMDVDAFEI
-83 TPGSES
+83 S
-89 EPDEENGGNDADNQE
+89 DEETADDSDQTHANDSGEPAD
-104 TPDSESPDSEKPDTE
+104 DS
-119 TPDETP
+119 DETNVP
-125 ETPDE
+125 DDNPTENPDETPDE
-130 EVSEPEI
+130 EEPEPEI
-137 AASHLIVA
+137 TASHLIVA

-155 GHVYYAKDEKLDTF
+155 GHVYYAGNESLTDGL
-169 KEIPVEGGMGSSD
+169 KEIPVDGGMGSAD

-187 AAAWE
+187 VAAWE

-201 DSSSLYFFTR
+201 DSSSLYFFDD
-211 NFEFEQEIQVKPDTY
+211 NFEFEQEIKVKPDTY
-226 INMQDMVHNPFKD
+226 INMQDMVFNPFKN

-244 ALNFDTDSKTVFSN
+244 ALNFDAFDSKTTFSN
-258 KLFIFKKDSPETA
+258 KLFIFKKESPETA
-271 STLEISDNESASP
+271 TMLEISDNESASP
-284 AKMKIV
+284 AKMKVI

-304 TSAKGEIAVVDLE
+304 TSAKGEIAVVNLE

-392 SIADNGDFYIIFSN
+392 SIADSGDFFIIFSN

-419 PKEGNI
+419 PNEGKI
-425 SKIDSKI
+425 TKIDSNI

-438 PIDYSSVSGKIY
+438 PIDYSSVSGRIY
-450 YFVDEKSDTYLKS
+450 YFVDEKSDTYLKALDS
-463 FDTKTKADEKILL
+463 ESYEEMKFLL
-476 DFGPAAL
+476 DYGPAAL

>member
-1 MLRVNNRTAIYCFN
+1 
-15 WTKRALFVLS
+15 
-25 RGFIKFFG
+25 
-33 QSNMK
+33 MK

-48 LLVFLVSCE
+48 LFMFLVSCE
-57 DSALPDLPEMD
+57 DSTLPDLPEMD
-68 ESMDVDAFEIGDEDA
+68 DSLDVDAFEIGDEDE
-83 TPGSES
+83 TSDSES
-89 EPDEENGGNDADNQE
+89 EPDNENGGNDGDNQGTPDE
-104 TPDSESPDSEKPDTE
+104 NPDSESPDSETPDSE
-119 TPDETP
+119 TSDETP

-130 EVSEPEI
+130 EIPEPEI
-137 AASHLIVA
+137 VASHLLVA

-169 KEIPVEGGMGSSD
+169 KEIPVDGGMGSSD

-187 AAAWE
+187 LAAFTE
-192 NGFAVVGRH
+192 GFAVVGRH
-201 DSSSLYFFTR
+201 DSSSLYFFGED
-211 NFEFEQEIQVKPDTY
+211 FDFKKEIKIKSDTY
-226 INMQDMVHNPFKD
+226 INMQDMVYNPFKD

-244 ALNFDTDSKTVFSN
+244 AWSLSKLQIIKNDLENIQIS
-258 KLFIFKKDSPETA
+258 E
-271 STLEISDNESASP
+271 LEISDSKSATP
-284 AKMKIV
+284 TKMKVI
-290 GKKLFVALQNLENN
+290 GKKLFVALQNLNAQN
-304 TSAKGEIAVVDLE
+304 TSEKGEIAVVDLK

-323 ITLPTTN
+323 IDLPTTN
-330 PTGKIEYNKN
+330 PNGKIEYNAN

-357 DGALLQVNIDTY
+357 DGALLQVNTDNY

-406 NILYNDNSLLLYK
+406 NILKNENTLLLYK
-419 PKEGNI
+419 PKEGKI
-425 SKIDSKI
+425 SKIDSNI

-438 PIDYSSVSGKIY
+438 PIDFSTLTGKIY
-450 YFVDEKSDTYLKS
+450 YFVDEESNTYLKS
-463 FDTKTKADEKILL
+463 LDTKAGGSEKILL

>member
-1 MLRVNNRTAIYCFN
+1 
-15 WTKRALFVLS
+15 
-25 RGFIKFFG
+25 
-33 QSNMK
+33 MK
-38 KIVFSVLALI
+38 KITFLLFSLI
-48 LLVFLVSCE
+48 LLLFFAACE
-57 DSALPDLPEMD
+57 DSTLPDLPDMD
-68 ESMDVDAFEIGDEDA
+68 ESMDVDTFEISDEETTDDSDQTPVNDSSDPTGDSDDEDL
-83 TPGSES
+83 
-89 EPDEENGGNDADNQE
+89 PDEDQ
-104 TPDSESPDSEKPDTE
+104 TE
-119 TPDETP
+119 TPDTE
-125 ETPDE
+125 
-130 EVSEPEI
+130 EPEPVI
-137 AASHLIVA
+137 KAAHLLVA

-155 GHVYYAKDEKLDTF
+155 GHVYYAENESLIDGL

-187 AAAWE
+187 VAAWE

-201 DSSSLYFFTR
+201 DSSSLYFFTPD
-211 NFEFEQEIQVKPDTY
+211 FEFEQEIQVKPDTY
-226 INMQDMVHNPFKD
+226 INMQDMVFNQFKD

-244 ALNFDTDSKTVFSN
+244 ALNFDAFDSKTTFSN

-271 STLEISDNESASP
+271 TILEISDNESASP
-284 AKMKIV
+284 AKMKVV

-317 NYSVER
+317 DYSVER

-392 SIADNGDFYIIFSN
+392 TIADNGNFFIIFSN

-419 PKEGNI
+419 PNEGKI
-425 SKIDSKI
+425 TKIDSNI

-438 PIDYSSVSGKIY
+438 PIDFSSVSGRVY
-450 YFVDEKSDTYLKS
+450 YFVDEKSDTYLKALDS
-463 FDTKTKADEKILL
+463 ESYEEMKLLL
-476 DFGPAAL
+476 DYGPAAL
-483 RVKYDYK
+483 RVKYDFE